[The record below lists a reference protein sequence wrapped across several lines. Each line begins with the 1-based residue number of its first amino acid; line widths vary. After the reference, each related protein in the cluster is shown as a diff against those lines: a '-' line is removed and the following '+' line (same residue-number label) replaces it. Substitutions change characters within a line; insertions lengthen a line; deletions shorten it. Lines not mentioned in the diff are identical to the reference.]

1 MTDPSKEIFD
11 NYLRNYERRGKGYFR
26 SLEDVRALHLDRLPR
41 WIARIGKD
49 APILD
54 AGCATGYQLGLLHG
68 MGYTRLTGVDVS
80 AQLIE
85 TARSLL
91 PPQVALKLADIREF
105 LGQTPDGA
113 YDVILFHHVIEH
125 IPREHTIGL
134 LREFRRCLA
143 KGGYLSLKTPNVA
156 CLLGGYHGFGDFTH
170 VVQFNEFSLLQVL
183 ERAGFDAEQV
193 EFVLHTPKL
202 FWSFR
207 HPLRAVMR
215 VLNRLRWRLNKM
227 VHRVVCILLDLRPAP
242 RVSEWELEV
251 LARK

>member
-1 MTDPSKEIFD
+1 MTDPSKEVFD
-11 NYLRNYERRGKGYFR
+11 NYLRNYERRGEGNFR

-41 WIARIGKD
+41 WITRIRKD
-49 APILD
+49 AHILD
-54 AGCATGYQLGLLHG
+54 AGCATGYRLGLLHG
-68 MGYTRLTGVDVS
+68 MGYTRLIGVDVS

-85 TARSLL
+85 TARARL
-91 PPQVALKLADIREF
+91 PSQVALKLADIREF

-143 KGGYLSLKTPNVA
+143 KGGYLSLKTPNAA

-183 ERAGFDAEQV
+183 EQVGFDTEQV
-193 EFVLHTPKL
+193 EFVLHPPEL

-207 HPLRAVMR
+207 HPLRAAMR
-215 VLNRLRWRLNKM
+215 VLNRLRWRFNRL
-227 VHRVVCILLDLRPAP
+227 VHHVACILLDLRPRL
-242 RVSEWELEV
+242 RVSAWELEV